1 MSASMRLRHLDH
13 LQPLSRT
20 KHSLIAMAQND
31 VCPRDEIAD
40 APGMNVFLIDRHGFA
55 DCFVSFRTL
64 CSVQSAADFFCSES
78 SARVRS
84 ALRAGKGRNPVFL
97 VCVGLN

>member
-1 MSASMRLRHLDH
+1 MRWRHLDH

-40 APGMNVFLIDRHGFA
+40 PPGMNVFLIDRHGFA
-55 DCFVSFRTL
+55 DGFVSFRTL
-64 CSVQSAADFFCSES
+64 CSVQSAAEIFARNRRLECGPLSGQARGETLCFL
-78 SARVRS
+78 SASV
-84 ALRAGKGRNPVFL
+84 
-97 VCVGLN
+97 